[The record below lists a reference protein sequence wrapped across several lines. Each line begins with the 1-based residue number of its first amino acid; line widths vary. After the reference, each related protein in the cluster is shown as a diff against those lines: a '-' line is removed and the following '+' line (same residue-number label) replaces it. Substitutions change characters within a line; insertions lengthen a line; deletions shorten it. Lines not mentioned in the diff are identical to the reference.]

1 MKNIPNYSCSKSNS
15 LDLGE
20 TLKVLVS
27 ATRITVENSAE
38 YALSL
43 IREGNYEDALVFLK
57 NAIEGIEILTA

>member
-1 MKNIPNYSCSKSNS
+1 MRNIPNCSCSKSDS
-15 LDLGE
+15 LGLGE
-20 TLKVLVS
+20 TLKALVS

-57 NAIEGIEILTA
+57 NAVEGIEILTA